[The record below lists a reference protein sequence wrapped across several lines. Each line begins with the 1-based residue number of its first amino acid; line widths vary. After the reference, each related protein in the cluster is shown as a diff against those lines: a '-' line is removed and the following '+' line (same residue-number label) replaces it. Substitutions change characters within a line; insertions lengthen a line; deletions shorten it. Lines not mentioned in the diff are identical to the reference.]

1 MDWQKV
7 AEEQAL
13 IIENLSQLCHEIL
26 YELSQYKN
34 IEAEEKRLSELTK
47 EDVV

>member
-7 AEEQAL
+7 AEEQAV

>member
-1 MDWQKV
+1 MEWQTI
-7 AEEQAL
+7 AEKQAVTIEEISELCREL
-13 IIENLSQLCHEIL
+13 I

-47 EDVV
+47 EGMA

>member
-1 MDWQKV
+1 MDWQKL

>member
-26 YELSQYKN
+26 CELSQYKN
-34 IEAEEKRLSELTK
+34 IEPEEKRLSELTK

>member
-13 IIENLSQLCHEIL
+13 IIGNLSQLCHEIL